1 LAKSSANR
9 PAINF
14 GAAAFG
20 GVVFGDVVLGDV
32 AAAFNRGPLSA
43 SENF

>member
-14 GAAAFG
+14 GAVAFG
-20 GVVFGDVVLGDV
+20 GVFFGDVVLGDV

>member
-14 GAAAFG
+14 GAVAFG

-32 AAAFNRGPLSA
+32 AAAFNLGPLST
-43 SENF
+43 SVNF

>member
-14 GAAAFG
+14 GAVAFG
-20 GVVFGDVVLGDV
+20 GAFFGDVVLGDV
-32 AAAFNRGPLSA
+32 AAAFNRGPLST